1 MSGLWLRAITCLNL
15 IDFPKLSAE
24 ELAEKLE
31 EQRFVPCSTLERE
44 RHGFT
49 PVFEQESLVRKVNDV
64 YWLQIMSEVKPVPGA
79 VVKRLLRERITKIT
93 EEEGRKVGKKEQK
106 ELKELVIEE
115 LVSKATPVQSKLTI
129 MVDPTTKMLVISST
143 SNKKVD
149 LTYKLLLKCLDDLNM
164 TPMQF
169 AKPIPG
175 QMSELLLDEDT
186 SLFKTDSSLVLKGPG
201 SPAASVRFAQHS
213 LAGPEIITHL
223 NAGLRPVELELAW
236 KERLTFVLTEK
247 FEIKKLNFLELVT
260 SEFESAKPEDPVELI
275 DAMLMVQT
283 GELREMVADL
293 TDWLGGAAEGETK
306 PSGDAEKAAA

>member
-15 IDFPKLSAE
+15 IDFPKFSADD
-24 ELAEKLE
+24 LAEKLD
-31 EQRFVPCSTLERE
+31 EQRFSPCSTLERE
-44 RHGFT
+44 RHGFI

-64 YWLQIMSEVKPVPGA
+64 LWLQIMSEVKPVPGA
-79 VVKRLLRERITKIT
+79 VVKRLLRERIAKIS

-106 ELKELVIEE
+106 ELKELVIEG
-115 LVSKATPVQSKLTI
+115 LVSTAVPVQSTLTI
-129 MVDPTTKMLVISST
+129 MIDPSAKMLVISST

-149 LTYKLLLKCLDDLNM
+149 LTYKLLLRCLDDLNM

-169 AKPIPG
+169 AKTIPG

-213 LAGPEIITHL
+213 LAGAEIVTHL
-223 NAGLRPVELELAW
+223 NAGLRPVELELSW
-236 KERLTFVLTEK
+236 KDRLTFVLTEK

-260 SEFESAKPEDPVELI
+260 SEFESTKADDPVELI

-283 GELREMVADL
+283 GELREMVTDL
-293 TDWLGGAAEGETK
+293 TDWLGGAAEETQ
-306 PSGDAEKAAA
+306 PSGDTGKAAA